1 MPEPIGLGQKI
12 ANWIDNNFEKWGI
25 WDWVKRVRKYWE
37 LHDKYGDK
45 MLSADALAATIARTR
60 YIPKDY
66 KERFDALKTGNP
78 DVDAYIEAHKKAIE
92 EADKALKA
100 LPDFLEDKWSEHNIE
115 GVVSYL
121 INQVYAEIIKS
132 LLINPDD
139 IPPELRKK
147 ILAFLTKVT
156 ELTVGP
162 ALIGSLIEAA
172 TGGVVKNAGRYLS
185 ELYWILGLGFVTWQV
200 TSPLVEAGIR
210 MPLEKWIKEYF
221 RPRDISPSDVVE
233 AFVEKR
239 RTRKEAEELLRKMGY
254 PDEQAKLLLDLA
266 ERPLPASEILSA
278 WSAGKLFETTARW
291 HLQRL
296 GYSDESI
303 NIMLENHRP
312 IAKEEPKKELKTTIM
327 NAFQKGLISESDVY
341 THLRKLNY
349 SDYEIELSI
358 KLARI
363 KQQVEYTTMRVE
375 QIHKAYVNNVITAQD
390 ARQLLEKLGYDAYGI
405 SILLATWDT
414 EKRPREL
421 IVSDNTLKLM
431 FFYDVIDSQR
441 LRSLLLEKGYKH
453 DVVDNLLTL
462 YIKLKEEFKQK
473 KKETEPTVPSER
485 TRQLTVALL
494 FRALEINALT
504 TTEVQDKLIAMGYKP
519 EDVQT
524 LFAVYTYQPPSIPE
538 PEPEK
543 VKLPSRTDFI
553 NWWVMGLITT
563 EECKLWLSQLGYD
576 ENFIE
581 LMLSYEL
588 TTRKQSDII
597 RAYLAGNLNYAD
609 ALRELLLRG
618 VHYEQA
624 INLMEKAEE
633 NKRYAHI
640 LVAYAAK
647 AITREQAM
655 EELRKLG
662 MSPEA
667 IEKVLKE
674 LAD

>member
-12 ANWIDNNFEKWGI
+12 ANWIDQNFEKWGI
-25 WDWVKRVRKYWE
+25 WDWVKRQRKYWE
-37 LHDKYGDK
+37 LRDKYGDK

-78 DVDAYIEAHKKAIE
+78 DVDAYIEAQKKAIE
-92 EADKALKA
+92 KADEALKA
-100 LPDFLEDKWSEHNIE
+100 FPDSIKEKWEEYNIE
-115 GVVSYL
+115 AIVSYL
-121 INQVYAEIIKS
+121 INQVYSEIEKS

-139 IPPELRKK
+139 MPQELRTK
-147 ILAFLTKVT
+147 ILTFLTKIA

-162 ALIGSLIEAA
+162 ALIGTLIEALS
-172 TGGVVKNAGRYLS
+172 GGMIKNAGRYLS

-200 TSPLVEAGIR
+200 TAPLVEIGIR
-210 MPLEKWIKEYF
+210 TPMEKWVKEHF
-221 RPRDISPSDVVE
+221 NPRDIGTSDVIE
-233 AFVEKR
+233 ALVEKR
-239 RTRKEAEELLRKMGY
+239 ITELDAKQMLMKMGY
-254 PDEQAKLLLDLA
+254 PEEQAKLLITLA

-278 WSAGKLFETTARW
+278 WAAGRITASAARW

-303 NIMLENHRP
+303 NIILENHRP
-312 IAKEEPKKELKTTIM
+312 IEAEEPKKELKSTIM
-327 NAFQKGLISESDVY
+327 SAFQKGLISEGDVY
-341 THLRKLNY
+341 NHLRKLNY
-349 SDYEIELSI
+349 SDYEIALSI
-358 KLARI
+358 QLAKI
-363 KQQVEYTTMRVE
+363 KQQVEYTTLRIE
-375 QIHKAYVNNVITAQD
+375 QIHKAYVNNVITQQD
-390 ARQLLEKLGYDAYGI
+390 ARQLLERLGYDAYGI
-405 SILLATWDT
+405 NILLATWDT
-414 EKRPREL
+414 EKRPKEL

-453 DVVDNLLTL
+453 DIVNNLLTL

-473 KKETEPTVPSER
+473 KKETEPHVPSER
-485 TRQLTVALL
+485 TKQLTVSLL

-504 TTEVQDKLIAMGYKP
+504 PTEVQDKLIAMGYKP
-519 EDVQT
+519 DDVQT

-543 VKLPSRTDFI
+543 VKLPSRSDFL

-588 TTRKQSDII
+588 TTRKQSEII
-597 RAYLAGNLNYAD
+597 RAYLAGNLSYAD

-647 AITREQAM
+647 AITREQAAK
-655 EELRKLG
+655 ELQKLG

-674 LAD
+674 LED